1 MTRCKVRILARLTL
15 SIYAKGGV
23 DMTREQKKRL
33 RLQLVK
39 LLDKCD
45 GCEHIGTV
53 NIGIHVC
60 GTCPLGRQI
69 RMIGKKLDG
78 EKQQSKRVK
87 LPQGRG
93 VKRKWTADE
102 DRYLLEHYG
111 WKTADEIAEAL
122 GRSRKAVMKRRQM
135 LRQKRLRLK

>member
-1 MTRCKVRILARLTL
+1 
-15 SIYAKGGV
+15 
-23 DMTREQKKRL
+23 MTREQKKRL

-45 GCEHIGTV
+45 GCEHIGMV

-69 RMIGKKLDG
+69 RIIGKKLDG
-78 EKQQSKRVK
+78 DKQQPE
-87 LPQGRG
+87 LPEGRG
-93 VKRKWTADE
+93 VKRKWTDDE
-102 DRYLLEHYG
+102 DRYLLEHCG
-111 WKTADEIAEAL
+111 KKTDREIAEAL

-135 LRQKRLRLK
+135 LRQKRGEAEWLKTS